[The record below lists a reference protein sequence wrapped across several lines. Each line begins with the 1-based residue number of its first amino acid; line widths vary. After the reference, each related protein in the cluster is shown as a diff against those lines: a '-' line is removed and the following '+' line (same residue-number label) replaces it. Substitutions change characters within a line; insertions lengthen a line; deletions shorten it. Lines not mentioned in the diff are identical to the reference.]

1 MKRTILLLL
10 TTAALA
16 QNARVQSADPQPIA
30 VPSHV
35 QHATARD
42 IQPAG
47 GTTMAQGERPL
58 AEMPKAARPA
68 PTPLGDIARQ
78 CRAAH
83 AATPK
88 AAKVYSNQ

>member
-1 MKRTILLLL
+1 MKHTILLLL

-16 QNARVQSADPQPIA
+16 QNAHVQSGDPQPIT
-30 VPSHV
+30 VTSHV

-47 GTTMAQGERPL
+47 GTTVAQGERPL
-58 AEMPKAARPA
+58 AEMPKTTRPA
-68 PTPLGDIARQ
+68 PTPLGDLARQ

-83 AATPK
+83 IAMPK